1 MEMQFT
7 HEREFTYNRSY
18 RGPIRMVALD
28 WAGTTLDFGCMAP
41 AVVFIAV
48 FKEESV
54 PITMEEARIPM
65 GAHKKVHIGLITEIA
80 SVRKRWVEV
89 KGSEPNED
97 DVLRMFERFV
107 PLQEACL
114 AEYCE
119 LIPGTLEVIE
129 ACRER
134 GYKIGSTSGYLPG
147 MMDILKAE
155 ATKRGYTP
163 DATFG
168 AGDVPRG
175 RPFGHMVLRNMLE
188 LDIPCVQSV
197 VKVDDTLTGIEEGL
211 NAGGWAIGLAI
222 AGNEVGVNYEEWM
235 SFSEEL
241 KQKHRDRI
249 YPTMYMRGAHYVIDS
264 IAELMPCLDDIEARL
279 RRGEKP

>member
-1 MEMQFT
+1 MQFT
-7 HEREFTYNRSY
+7 NEREFTYNRTY

-28 WAGTTLDFGCMAP
+28 WAGTTMDFGCMAP
-41 AVVFIAV
+41 AVVFCAV
-48 FKEESV
+48 FEEEGV
-54 PITMEEARIPM
+54 PIDVEEARIPM
-65 GAHKKVHIGLITEIA
+65 GAHKKVHIGLITEIP
-80 SVRKRWVEV
+80 SVRRRWIEA
-89 KGSEPNED
+89 KGTEPTD
-97 DVLRMFERFV
+97 ADVTRMFERFV

-114 AEYCE
+114 SEYSQ
-119 LIPGTLEVIE
+119 LIPGTLEVIAE
-129 ACRER
+129 CRKR

-147 MMDILKAE
+147 MLAVNLADAK
-155 ATKRGYTP
+155 KQGYDP

-175 RPFGHMVLRNMLE
+175 RPFGHMVLRNIIE

-222 AGNEVGVNYEEWM
+222 SGNEVGMQHDEWM
-235 SFSEEL
+235 ALPEGL

-249 YPTMYMRGAHYVIDS
+249 YPTMYQRGAHYVVDS
-264 IAELMPCLDDIEARL
+264 IADLMPCLDDIEARL